1 MKNYTEKEKKL
12 DEALNK
18 LQLMASTEIKSNKG
32 LSELEHQKNQL
43 IIEKTD
49 LDDKYKELLKENKI
63 LKSQLEKVKVDIN
76 AKFDNKNQFNQKV
89 DELNQETES
98 LLDEIEKWQM

>member
-1 MKNYTEKEKKL
+1 MKNYKEKEKKL
-12 DEALNK
+12 DEALSK
-18 LQLMASTEIKSNKG
+18 LQLMASAETKPSKG